1 MIWGLLLFL
10 SATKEAAAPLGQYY
24 QENLR
29 TTKNTDFD
37 KIKPL
42 FDITQKWML
51 DQEHEIHGKSKID
64 WGTILCV
71 RSTLLN
77 DKAIKPSTAKVY
89 VFSDSVRCLGRRIAE
104 YPRSVVSWKDR
115 IVWFTQS
122 PEYRE
127 LDNIDGEPV
136 SS

>member
-1 MIWGLLLFL
+1 M
-10 SATKEAAAPLGQYY
+10 EAAAPLGQCY

-29 TTKNTDFD
+29 ATKNTDVD

-42 FDITQKWML
+42 FDITWKLIL
-51 DQEHEIHGKSKID
+51 DQEHEIHGISKID
-64 WGTILCV
+64 LDTILGV

-77 DKAIKPSTAKVY
+77 DKAIKRSTAKEN
-89 VFSDSVRCLGRRIAE
+89 VFSDSVLCLGRRIAE

-136 SS
+136 SP